1 MLVGWNQMTRQEKS
15 MDLNYVFEKSMD
27 LDYIFVYFK
36 SDYVKKKII

>member
-1 MLVGWNQMTRQEKS
+1 MTRQEKS